1 MGSGRHQSHLPISLS
16 VAVLTVSDT
25 RTTGT
30 DQSGATLKRLLAD
43 AGHRLADYRIV
54 PDDPAAIRQ
63 VLEEWLRNESC
74 EAIITT
80 GGTGIAG
87 RDRTCEVVGDL
98 LDRRLDGFGELFRM
112 LSYEVVGSAAML
124 SRAIGGVAGRIPI
137 FALPGSPA
145 AVELALDR
153 LILPELGHLMAEL
166 TRDA

>member
-1 MGSGRHQSHLPISLS
+1 MGSGRHKSHLSISLS

-25 RTTGT
+25 RTTAT
-30 DQSGATLKRLLAD
+30 DQSGATLQRLLAG

-54 PDDPAAIRQ
+54 PDEPEAIRP
-63 VLEEWLRNESC
+63 VLDAWLRDETV

-87 RDRTCEVVGDL
+87 RDRTCEVVDNL
-98 LDRRLDGFGELFRM
+98 LDKRLDGFGELFRM
-112 LSYEVVGSAAML
+112 LSYEAVGSAAML
-124 SRAIGGVAGRIPI
+124 SRAIGGVAGGRPI